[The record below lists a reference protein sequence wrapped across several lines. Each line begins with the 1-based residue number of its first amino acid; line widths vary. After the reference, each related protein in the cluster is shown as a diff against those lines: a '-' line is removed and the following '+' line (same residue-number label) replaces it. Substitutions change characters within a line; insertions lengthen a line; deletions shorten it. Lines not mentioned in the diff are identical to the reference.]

1 MAPGPV
7 TAAVTCFFRGLAG
20 SAATGIAEFL
30 RGRAFLPVAGGTRNF
45 FVLLA
50 AGAGVQGGGFVLVSG
65 FHGIAG
71 CWLCSFW
78 HLFTN
83 RTGVVR

>member
-1 MAPGPV
+1 MAAG
-7 TAAVTCFFRGLAG
+7 VTCNFRGLAG

-30 RGRAFLPVAGGTRNF
+30 RGRAGIPVAGGTRKV

-50 AGAGVQGGGFVLVSG
+50 TGAGVQGGGFVLFIG
-65 FHGIAG
+65 FYGIAG
-71 CWLCSFW
+71 CWLCNVR

-83 RTGVVR
+83 RTGIVR